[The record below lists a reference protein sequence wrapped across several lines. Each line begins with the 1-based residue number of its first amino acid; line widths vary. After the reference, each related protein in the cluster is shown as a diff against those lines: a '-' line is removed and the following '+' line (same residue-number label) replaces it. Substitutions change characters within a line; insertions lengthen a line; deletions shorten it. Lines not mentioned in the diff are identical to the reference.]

1 LALSRAFC
9 IISTATSAFST
20 YIVFCTHEKWRDIK
34 KIKLMSNE
42 LLTFEKES
50 SCEKMK
56 GYGVYFKLTLAAHGH
71 KQSGQPTGTQ
81 HGLQQLP
88 PPLTL

>member
-1 LALSRAFC
+1 
-9 IISTATSAFST
+9 
-20 YIVFCTHEKWRDIK
+20 
-34 KIKLMSNE
+34 MSNE
-42 LLTFEKES
+42 LLTCWLVEKKES

-56 GYGVYFKLTLAAHGH
+56 GYGVSFKLTLAAHGH

-81 HGLQQLP
+81 HGLQQPTLL